1 MNDLEL
7 AELGLYR
14 LQRWERMVRPQPR
27 RQAAAPTP
35 APAAQP
41 QPAAA
46 PAPAPAPAQQVQPA
60 AAAALPSVPAPK
72 PAPSTGADD
81 GLAGC
86 SLEQLAAA
94 AAACSKCGL
103 CKGRQQAVVGTG
115 DPAPG
120 GILLVGEGPGQEEDI
135 KGEPFVGPA
144 GRLLDSMLAAISMRR
159 GEKVYIANVVKCRPP
174 NNRTPHQDE
183 IAACMP
189 YLQRQIEL
197 LQPRLIVAL
206 GAVAGNALL
215 GKHDERMFA
224 MRGREHK
231 YRDIPLFVTY
241 HPSYYLHRPE
251 EKIKGWVDLV
261 KLRKL
266 AAG

>member
-7 AELGLYR
+7 AELGLER
-14 LQRWERMVRPQPR
+14 LLRWERMVRPLPRKQPAAPEPEPALQT
-27 RQAAAPTP
+27 QATAAPAPVPTP
-35 APAAQP
+35 ATQA

-46 PAPAPAPAQQVQPA
+46 D
-60 AAAALPSVPAPK
+60 ALQADPVPAPS
-72 PAPSTGADD
+72 PAADD
-81 GLAGC
+81 SLAGC

-120 GILLVGEGPGQEEDI
+120 GILFVGEGPGKEEDI

-144 GRLLDSMLAAISMRR
+144 GRLLDSMLAAISLRR
-159 GEKVYIANVVKCRPP
+159 GEKLYIANVVKCRPP

-183 IAACMP
+183 IAACLP

-206 GAVAGNALL
+206 GTVAGNALL
-215 GKHDERMFA
+215 GKHDGRMFE
-224 MRGREHK
+224 MRGRPHM
-231 YRDIPLFVTY
+231 YHGIPLFVTY

-251 EKIKGWVDLV
+251 EKIKGWEDLV
-261 KLRKL
+261 ALRKL